1 MNCPTP
7 GIHEAAGTFRC
18 EKHLFDRQNQAIL
31 PSNGSPPGGCGRS
44 DIPALISRAG
54 CNSADTGTQNPK
66 AMGFRGRTPMSNQ
79 YIVAYDGSPAAQRA
93 VDYAVERSK
102 TSGAAILIAH
112 VLEWS
117 PYSFLTQEELAERHM
132 RRTEELARAK
142 SAIVD
147 PVVAS
152 PRQPIRLRGTR
163 AGAPRGHPDPAL
175 LHVYSTAGHRR
186 PCHHHPRRD
195 PERPSLH
202 HAVVGVARR
211 TVQA

>member
-1 MNCPTP
+1 
-7 GIHEAAGTFRC
+7 
-18 EKHLFDRQNQAIL
+18 
-31 PSNGSPPGGCGRS
+31 
-44 DIPALISRAG
+44 
-54 CNSADTGTQNPK
+54 
-66 AMGFRGRTPMSNQ
+66 MSNQ

-152 PRQPIRLRGTR
+152 LTAKGVPVTSDMRYGNV
-163 AGAPRGHPDPAL
+163 PDTLVAIAQEADAAQIIIGRTGQ
-175 LHVYSTAGHRR
+175 STI
-186 PCHHHPRRD
+186 
-195 PERPSLH
+195 
-202 HAVVGVARR
+202 VARLFGSVAG
-211 TVQA
+211 TLAQMSPVPVTIVP